1 MIKELKVERI
11 DSFLSLYSLMGNMTI
26 LIDKPLWHFKG
37 ERFSHLASDSS
48 YEELHDFASKLGIPK
63 QAFHGDHYDI
73 PERFWQKAVDLGAT
87 ATDSRELVRKL
98 RKAGLRKNYKITS
111 DVPTRERLK
120 E

>member
-1 MIKELKVERI
+1 
-11 DSFLSLYSLMGNMTI
+11 MTI

-37 ERFSHLASDSS
+37 ERFSHLVSDSS
-48 YEELHDFASKLGIPK
+48 FEELHDFAAKLGLPE

-73 PERFWQKAVDLGAT
+73 PERFWQRAIDLGAT
-87 ATDSRELVRKL
+87 ATDSREVVRRL
-98 RKAGLRKNYKITS
+98 RKADLGKSYKIKS

>member
-1 MIKELKVERI
+1 MIKELEVERI

-37 ERFSHLASDSS
+37 ERFSHLVSDRS
-48 YEELHDFASKLGIPK
+48 YEELHDFASRLGISK
-63 QAFHGDHYDI
+63 RAFHGDHYDI
-73 PERFWQKAVDLGAT
+73 PERFWQKALDLGAT

-111 DVPTRERLK
+111 DVPTQELC
-120 E
+120 EE